1 MPPFYGIIYCNYLNT
16 GELMAKF
23 KPKKEGKQQEVA
35 ITVRLPEDIH
45 KRLAKFSD
53 KEDLSINKMITQMIE
68 HCLNEAN
75 G

>member
-1 MPPFYGIIYCNYLNT
+1 
-16 GELMAKF
+16 MAKF
-23 KPKKEGKQQEVA
+23 KPKKDSKQQEVA
-35 ITVRLPEDIH
+35 ITVRLPENIH
-45 KRLAKFSD
+45 KRLTKFSD